1 MKKNYNLLKSACLSA
16 LLAVGGN
23 AFAQG
28 VEGVDLEVYYMN
40 YISAS
45 AQQNVHPSFYLHNNG
60 SVEVQTFA
68 VEVTLNDEAAF
79 TENVTLDEPLA
90 ADASV
95 TVNLEGT
102 VFLPFGQT
110 STVGVKVVAEGDV
123 DETNNSASNSVT
135 MPEVVAY
142 PYTWS
147 LDDCQTVF
155 EAGSG
160 WFGGGWEWNADQEAF
175 YMFGKGTNWM
185 YDISSKIFDLPQGE
199 NVTISFE
206 YAIQAAGK
214 MKVTVAS
221 ADATDEMS
229 VELTGDGQF
238 HTAFCSFESKGPATI
253 SFMPTLDDVFNY
265 AGVYVRNINVKKAV
279 RDLAASAI
287 LSPATSQMAVSS
299 EPIAVQVR
307 FTNVSPFDIENPEFV
322 YDAGDGNEVR
332 ETYDGIILGGA
343 TLDYTFKQT
352 YTRTEA
358 GTATLAAWCEVSRD
372 GNADNDRVEKE
383 MTYYEAVAFPYH
395 TTYDE
400 GNELWANVSGSN
412 WAFGQI
418 SDGGV
423 MVGQGGYVFSPAIQ
437 MPAGTARVSFYYG
450 SIQRAGANL
459 KLYMGRSTNPDEM
472 TEVLFDKNV
481 TNGGWLNGYHLL
493 NIEEAGNYY
502 FAFLV
507 ENTQD
512 QVIIDNFKVDAE
524 EDLCMHSVTFDQESG
539 FNLTEAKVTLGL
551 VNHGVSAQKGIT
563 LRYYINSTEENYVE
577 EVCTDEVLPGDTLYY
592 EFQKPVDVSAT
603 DSTYTLVGQIVT
615 VVGEDTMNDMIVGQE
630 LKNYAPYTAPYY
642 YNFADETQNGQWTMP
657 ETNGNRWNVEGNFY
671 AYDGNQDL
679 KHTHSSYTYSEPA
692 DDWAYSPC
700 IMLEPGEYEVSFMH
714 RGRTYFGGED
724 YAQSFEA
731 KMGMSR
737 TPEGMTISIS
747 RHENLDYEGCM
758 NFKKDVARVVITE
771 AGQYYLGFHNFSEP
785 NSGELHID
793 AVQIAPVEEAL
804 PLPFETTFADGDEGW
819 TKYNDKNAS
828 GYFPTWNIEDGV
840 MQLKSEGGY
849 VEGMLVSPRLALEAN
864 KEVTVEV
871 EYEVTSDDGTL
882 ALNVFDGNMNTPQAM
897 TLKATGEPQETS
909 VSYTF
914 STGSEARDFYLGLH
928 SSLDIN
934 ENDYLYSSYTLKIN
948 RVKVSVK
955 DDITDGIQTVESG
968 KPTRDNEVYDLQGRR
983 TDNVRH
989 GLYIQN
995 GRKVVK

>member
-1 MKKNYNLLKSACLSA
+1 M
-16 LLAVGGN
+16 
-23 AFAQG
+23 
-28 VEGVDLEVYYMN
+28 
-40 YISAS
+40 
-45 AQQNVHPSFYLHNNG
+45 
-60 SVEVQTFA
+60 
-68 VEVTLNDEAAF
+68 
-79 TENVTLDEPLA
+79 
-90 ADASV
+90 
-95 TVNLEGT
+95 
-102 VFLPFGQT
+102 
-110 STVGVKVVAEGDV
+110 
-123 DETNNSASNSVT
+123 
-135 MPEVVAY
+135 
-142 PYTWS
+142 
-147 LDDCQTVF
+147 
-155 EAGSG
+155 
-160 WFGGGWEWNADQEAF
+160 
-175 YMFGKGTNWM
+175 
-185 YDISSKIFDLPQGE
+185 
-199 NVTISFE
+199 
-206 YAIQAAGK
+206 
-214 MKVTVAS
+214 
-221 ADATDEMS
+221 
-229 VELTGDGQF
+229 
-238 HTAFCSFESKGPATI
+238 
-253 SFMPTLDDVFNY
+253 
-265 AGVYVRNINVKKAV
+265 
-279 RDLAASAI
+279 
-287 LSPATSQMAVSS
+287 
-299 EPIAVQVR
+299 
-307 FTNVSPFDIENPEFV
+307 
-322 YDAGDGNEVR
+322 R

-395 TTYDE
+395 TTFDE

-615 VVGEDTMNDMIVGQE
+615 VVGDDTMNDMIVGQE

-692 DDWAYSPC
+692 DYWAYSPC
-700 IMLEPGEYEVSFMH
+700 IVLEPGEYEVSFMH

-968 KPTRDNEVYDLQGRR
+968 KTTRDNEVYDLQGRR